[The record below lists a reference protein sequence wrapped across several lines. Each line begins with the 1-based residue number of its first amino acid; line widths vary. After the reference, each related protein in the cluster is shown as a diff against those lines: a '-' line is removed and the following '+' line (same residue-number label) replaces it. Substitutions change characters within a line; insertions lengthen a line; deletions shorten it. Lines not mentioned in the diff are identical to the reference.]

1 MTEGEEQLI
10 GYYFYIHGIHNLR
23 YASPELISQTLSLY
37 KKLDKK
43 QKQALVAGY
52 EKNKNKL
59 YNLY

>member
-10 GYYFYIHGIHNLR
+10 GYYFYIHGIRNIR